1 MKKIDAFSESVEDL
15 TQSYN
20 DSRNNLEHM
29 MGELGNILLELKN
42 YKKLI

>member
-1 MKKIDAFSESVEDL
+1 MKKIDAFSEAVEDL